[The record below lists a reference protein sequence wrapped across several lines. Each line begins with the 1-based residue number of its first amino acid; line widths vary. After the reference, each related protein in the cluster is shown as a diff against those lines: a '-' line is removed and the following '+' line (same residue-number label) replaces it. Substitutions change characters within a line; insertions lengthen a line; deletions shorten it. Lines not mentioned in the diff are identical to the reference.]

1 MLTVDMYEG
10 RTVDIRLT
18 GTAIDIIQVTGMNCH
33 RGLTTCLTDVTST
46 IDVSAYFY
54 LRLSR
59 RGGKQQYCTDDGLF
73 IFKALCLPFSL
84 LYVNQIIQILIRQ
97 LVEIGGVDIQVE
109 GQ

>member
-10 RTVDIRLT
+10 RTIDIRLT

-33 RGLTTCLTDVTST
+33 RGLTTCLTDITST

-73 IFKALCLPFSL
+73 YLQSFMPSFFFIVF
-84 LYVNQIIQILIRQ
+84 
-97 LVEIGGVDIQVE
+97 
-109 GQ
+109 